1 MIMLDVPNML
11 KAIYHYRGFIISSI
25 KRDFQSR
32 YQTSM
37 LGALWLVLQP
47 LAMILVYTLVFSQV
61 MKARMPDNTGS
72 FAYSIYLCSGV
83 LTWGLFTEILDKS
96 QGAFINN
103 ANLIKKISFPKICLP
118 IIVIASAVLNFL
130 IIFSLFIIFLIFTG
144 NFPGWL
150 IFSMIPVVLIQI
162 AFAAGLG
169 MIFGV
174 MNVFFRDVGQ
184 FVGVLLQFWFW
195 FTPIVYVL
203 NSLPQWAH
211 KILMYNPLARIMQ
224 AYQGIFAYHK
234 IPDWISLIPVFG
246 LAIVF
251 CLYGFILFRRHAA
264 EMVDEL

>member
-1 MIMLDVPNML
+1 MLDVPNML

-96 QGAFINN
+96 QGVFINN

-174 MNVFFRDVGQ
+174 MNVFFRDVGAADGRPTMTARQ
-184 FVGVLLQFWFW
+184 GALGGGAGATAATARRAEGQPGGVVGAGSKK
-195 FTPIVYVL
+195 L
-203 NSLPQWAH
+203 NQNFH
-211 KILMYNPLARIMQ
+211 KCGLYRRSI
-224 AYQGIFAYHK
+224 GHDSWHK
-234 IPDWISLIPVFG
+234 P
-246 LAIVF
+246 
-251 CLYGFILFRRHAA
+251 
-264 EMVDEL
+264 

>member
-1 MIMLDVPNML
+1 MPDML
-11 KAIYHYRGFIISSI
+11 KSLYQYRGFIISSI

-96 QGAFINN
+96 QGVFINN
-103 ANLIKKISFPKICLP
+103 ANLIKKLSFPKICLP
-118 IIVIASAVLNFL
+118 FIVVVSAVLNFL
-130 IIFSLFIIFLIFTG
+130 IIFSLFIIFLVFTG

-150 IFSMIPVVLIQI
+150 ILSMIPVILLQI
-162 AFAAGLG
+162 AFATGLG

-211 KILMYNPLARIMQ
+211 KILMYNPVARLMQ
-224 AYQGIFAYHK
+224 SYQGIFAYHK
-234 IPDWISLIPVFG
+234 IPDWSSLLPV
-246 LAIVF
+246 LILSIVF
-251 CLYGFILFRRHAA
+251 CAYGFILFRRHSA